1 MSLQGIEMKESWG
14 QCLNRFNV
22 KNEEAKR
29 MWLKLIKWKLTKFL
43 SVIIMQLLITAR
55 RLQYELQNY

>member
-1 MSLQGIEMKESWG
+1 MKESWG